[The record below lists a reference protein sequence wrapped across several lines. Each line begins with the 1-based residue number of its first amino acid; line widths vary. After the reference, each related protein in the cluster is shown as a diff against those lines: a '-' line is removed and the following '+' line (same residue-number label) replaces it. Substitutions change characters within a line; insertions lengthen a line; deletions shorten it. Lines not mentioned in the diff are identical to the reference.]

1 MGLDM
6 YLYKKHYVQNWEH
19 TKPEER
25 HTITIKKG
33 NDVREDIKPER
44 IVYITEQIGYWRKF
58 NALHNF
64 FIDECNRGEDNCGE
78 IYVSSDKLFE
88 LLSTLKEVKK
98 VIGNAKK
105 KKVSVQTGW
114 SNDGDTYAEIEVYDC
129 DEELEQLFPTR
140 SGFFFGSTE
149 YDDWYKADV
158 EKTIELIESELVDID
173 KYDYYYQASW

>member
-19 TKPEER
+19 TKPEAR

-64 FIDECNRGEDNCGE
+64 FIDECNSGEDNCGE
-78 IYVSSDKLFE
+78 IYVSSDKLLE
-88 LLSTLKEVKK
+88 LLDTLKEVKK

-149 YDDWYKADV
+149 YGDWYKSNV
-158 EKTIELIESELVDID
+158 EKTIELLKNELVDVD

>member
-19 TKPEER
+19 TKPEAR

-58 NALHNF
+58 NALHNWL
-64 FIDECNRGEDNCGE
+64 INECAEGEDNCKE
-78 IYVSSDKLFE
+78 IYISSDKLFE

-114 SNDGDTYAEIEVYDC
+114 SSDGDTYAEIEVYDC

-173 KYDYYYQASW
+173 KYDYCYQASW

>member
-44 IVYITEQIGYWRKF
+44 IVYITEQIGYWCKF

-64 FIDECNRGEDNCGE
+64 FIDECNGGEDNCRE

-98 VIGNAKK
+98 VIGKAKK
-105 KKVSVQTGW
+105 KKVNVQTGW
-114 SNDGDTYAEIEVYDC
+114 NSKGDTYAEIEVYDC

-149 YDDWYKADV
+149 YGDWYKSNV
-158 EKTIELIESELVDID
+158 EKTIKLLKNELVDVD
-173 KYDYYYQASW
+173 KYDYYYRASW

>member
-19 TKPEER
+19 QTPEER
-25 HTITIKKG
+25 HNISIKKG
-33 NDVREDIKPER
+33 DNVREDIKPER
-44 IVYITEQIGYWRKF
+44 IAYITEQVGYWRKF
-58 NALHNF
+58 NALHNW
-64 FIDECNRGEDNCGE
+64 FIDECNEGEDKYRE

-88 LLSTLKEVKK
+88 LLNTLKDVIKIIKK
-98 VIGNAKK
+98 SKK

-114 SNDGDTYAEIEVYDC
+114 NSDGNTYSEIDVYDC
-129 DEELEQLFPTR
+129 EEELEQIFPTR

-149 YDDWYKADV
+149 YGDWYKSNV
-158 EKTIELIESELVDID
+158 EKTIELLKNELVDVD